1 MYLEQMHRS
10 LATGTHTDILFF
22 RIPKALLC
30 QVLNNQSPT
39 RYSLPQLADY
49 QNGPGKL
56 QT

>member
-1 MYLEQMHRS
+1 MHRS